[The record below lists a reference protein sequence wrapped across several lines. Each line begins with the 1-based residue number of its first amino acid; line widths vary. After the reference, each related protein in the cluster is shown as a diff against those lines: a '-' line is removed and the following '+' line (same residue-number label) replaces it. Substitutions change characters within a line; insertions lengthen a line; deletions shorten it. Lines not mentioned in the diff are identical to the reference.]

1 MNEIVF
7 FFFFDKHMDH
17 TCKTPIGAG
26 AQEDQNNLQTSKN

>member
-7 FFFFDKHMDH
+7 FLFFLTNIWIIHAKHL
-17 TCKTPIGAG
+17 GAG